1 MTLDLNTIVTWII
14 VGGVAGLLAE
24 WLIGGIHAGCIGTV
38 IVGILGAFIGGWL
51 FRELGISIGAS
62 GLVNSIITAFV
73 GAAVL
78 LLIIRLVR
86 RV

>member
-1 MTLDLNTIVTWII
+1 MTLNTIIIWII

-24 WLIGGIHAGCIGTV
+24 WLIGGVHAGCIGTV
-38 IVGILGAFIGGWL
+38 IIGILGAFIGGWL
-51 FRELGISIGAS
+51 FSQLGISIGVT
-62 GLVNSIITAFV
+62 GILNSIITAFV

-86 RV
+86 RA

>member
-1 MTLDLNTIVTWII
+1 MTLNSIIVWVI

-24 WLIGGIHAGCIGTV
+24 WLIGGINAGCIGTV
-38 IVGILGAFIGGWL
+38 IIGILGAFIGGWL
-51 FRELGISIGAS
+51 FGQLGISIGT
-62 GLVNSIITAFV
+62 GIVNSIITAFA